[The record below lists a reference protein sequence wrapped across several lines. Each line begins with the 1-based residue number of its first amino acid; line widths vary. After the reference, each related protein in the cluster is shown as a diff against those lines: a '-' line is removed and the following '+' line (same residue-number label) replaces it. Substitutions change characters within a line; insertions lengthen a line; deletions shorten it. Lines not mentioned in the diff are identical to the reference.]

1 MEDRRAA
8 CYHRLVVAVPVGG
21 RGERVALLCAVVLPI
36 AITAILIPFRTTLPS
51 AVAVLLL
58 VTVVVAVAANGY
70 RGAGLLAAVSA
81 AVWFDFFLT
90 RPYEQFTITRRAD
103 IETTVLMVLVGVLVT
118 ELAVRGR
125 RHREVAATKA
135 GYLASISTTAGL
147 VISRTSPPEV
157 IALVKD
163 QLSVLLDLQAC
174 RCELG
179 RFGGMPVMD
188 ADGQIHSGTTAWDID
203 HDGVP
208 AEPIELRAHASTQ
221 PVGRFVLTFKP
232 GAAPATASRQ
242 VAAILADQAGAA
254 LAQQQ
259 GSPPHRTRA

>member
-1 MEDRRAA
+1 
-8 CYHRLVVAVPVGG
+8 VAVSAGG
-21 RGERVALLCAVVLPI
+21 RGERIALICAIVLPI
-36 AITAILIPFRTTLPS
+36 VITTILIPFRATLPS

-90 RPYEQFTITRRAD
+90 RPYEQFAITRRAD
-103 IETTVLMVLVGVLVT
+103 VETTVLMVLVGALVT

-147 VISRTSPPEV
+147 VVSRASPSEV
-157 IALVKD
+157 IALVND
-163 QLSVLLDLQAC
+163 QLTVLLDLQAC
-174 RCELG
+174 RFELG

-188 ADGQIHSGTTAWDID
+188 ADGQLHSGTTTWDVD
-203 HDGVP
+203 HDGMP
-208 AEPIELRAHASTQ
+208 AEPIELRAHASSQ
-221 PVGRFVLTFKP
+221 AVGRFVLTFKP
-232 GAAPATASRQ
+232 GATSDRAAPGRGDTRRPGRRGVRTATRGIPSQ
-242 VAAILADQAGAA
+242 
-254 LAQQQ
+254 
-259 GSPPHRTRA
+259 RTRA

>member
-1 MEDRRAA
+1 
-8 CYHRLVVAVPVGG
+8 
-21 RGERVALLCAVVLPI
+21 
-36 AITAILIPFRTTLPS
+36 LPS

-70 RGAGLLAAVSA
+70 RVAGVLAAVSA

-90 RPYEQFTITRRAD
+90 RPYEQFAITRRAD

-147 VISRTSPPEV
+147 VVSRASPSQV

-174 RCELG
+174 RFEFG

-188 ADGQIHSGTTAWDID
+188 ADGQIHLGTTARVVDD
-203 HDGVP
+203 DGVP
-208 AEPIELRAHASTQ
+208 GEPIELRAYAGTR

-232 GAAPATASRQ
+232 GAAAAVASRQ

-259 GSPPHRTRA
+259 ATPSHRTLA

>member
-1 MEDRRAA
+1 MKRDTKIARA
-8 CYHRLVVAVPVGG
+8 HSR
-21 RGERVALLCAVVLPI
+21 
-36 AITAILIPFRTTLPS
+36 
-51 AVAVLLL
+51 
-58 VTVVVAVAANGY
+58 
-70 RGAGLLAAVSA
+70 
-81 AVWFDFFLT
+81 
-90 RPYEQFTITRRAD
+90 
-103 IETTVLMVLVGVLVT
+103 LVGVLVT

-174 RCELG
+174 RFELG

-259 GSPPHRTRA
+259 GSAAHRTWA

>member
-8 CYHRLVVAVPVGG
+8 CYHRLVVAVPAGR
-21 RGERVALLCAVVLPI
+21 RGERIALICAVVLPI

-58 VTVVVAVAANGY
+58 ITVVVAVAANGY
-70 RGAGLLAAVSA
+70 RAAGLLAAVSA

-90 RPYEQFTITRRAD
+90 RPYEQFAITRRAD
-103 IETTVLMVLVGVLVT
+103 IETTVLMVLVGALVT

-147 VISRTSPPEV
+147 VVSRASPAEV

-174 RCELG
+174 RFEVG

-188 ADGQIHSGTTAWDID
+188 ADGQIHSGTTVWDVD
-203 HDGVP
+203 RDAVP
-208 AEPIELRAHASTQ
+208 AEPIELRAHANTR
-221 PVGRFVLTFKP
+221 PMGRFVLTFKP
-232 GAAPATASRQ
+232 GAAPAIASRL

-259 GSPPHRTRA
+259 GIPSHRA